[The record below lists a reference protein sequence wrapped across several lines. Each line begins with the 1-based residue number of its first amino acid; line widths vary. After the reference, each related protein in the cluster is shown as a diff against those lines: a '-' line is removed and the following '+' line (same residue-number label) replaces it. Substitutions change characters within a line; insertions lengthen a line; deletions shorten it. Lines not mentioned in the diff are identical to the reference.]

1 MTITA
6 VQITPRPAPTST
18 TPTPVPAGAAAEP
31 TGIVIVADVEALT
44 RTNQPGCGDD
54 NPYR

>member
-1 MTITA
+1 MTVTV
-6 VQITPRPAPTST
+6 VQITRH
-18 TPTPVPAGAAAEP
+18 PVPASAAPVPVGRAAEP
-31 TGIVIVADVEALT
+31 TGVVIVADVEALT

>member
-1 MTITA
+1 MTVTA
-6 VQITPRPAPTST
+6 VQITRRPAPTST
-18 TPTPVPAGAAAEP
+18 TPVPAGRAAEP
-31 TGIVIVADVEALT
+31 VGVVIVANVEALT